1 MDQCNIEVTS
11 GSAGFTCDELL
22 VITRVETGGKAEAG
36 GVKLGMSV
44 TSFMG
49 EKFTDGYTWSELK
62 GLAKMTPKP
71 WAFGFGLKLT
81 HLTRSSVVD
90 GEEPEPQPESEAARA
105 REGRRLRLLIIGP
118 GSGYHSQPRRFE
130 SSHAHFDVI
139 CPELPAGIVGDV
151 DGNLEAWVAV
161 LSASISIS
169 GAPDVLLAGSRGSAV
184 VSGTFPHSTL
194 LSWLPY
200 ITTSS

>member
-22 VITRVETGGKAEAG
+22 VITRVEAGGKAEAG

-90 GEEPEPQPESEAARA
+90 GEEPEPEPEQMPLSEDERNSVRALFRAAR
-105 REGRRLRLLIIGP
+105 
-118 GSGYHSQPRRFE
+118 SGDSAALQ
-130 SSHAHFDVI
+130 
-139 CPELPAGIVGDV
+139 
-151 DGNLEAWVAV
+151 EALVFG
-161 LSASISIS
+161 ASPLVNK
-169 GAPDVLLAGSRGSAV
+169 ATKVRA
-184 VSGTFPHSTL
+184 
-194 LSWLPY
+194 
-200 ITTSS
+200 